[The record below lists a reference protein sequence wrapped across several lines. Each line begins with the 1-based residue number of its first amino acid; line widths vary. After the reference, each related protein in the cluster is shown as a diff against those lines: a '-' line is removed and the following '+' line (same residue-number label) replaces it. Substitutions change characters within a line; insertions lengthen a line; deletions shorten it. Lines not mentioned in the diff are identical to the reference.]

1 MPHVVDPHGAR
12 LARVR
17 LRVDA
22 GCLQPFLED
31 WIGQAKV
38 GADAPVE
45 RVVAGRHVV
54 VAPRE
59 LPCIGREDAGRKSRI
74 MRPLQEGQSE
84 LVIVRHVQLVEP
96 HAFRPVG
103 GSDVLDGGGACGG
116 EAVGEVE
123 FPGYFCDGELAEGMV
138 DLVYADGGEADGRG
152 DFVAEYGGGR
162 VACVRVDEL
171 AGDYAVA
178 EEGLP
183 VC

>member
-1 MPHVVDPHGAR
+1 
-12 LARVR
+12 
-17 LRVDA
+17 
-22 GCLQPFLED
+22 
-31 WIGQAKV
+31 
-38 GADAPVE
+38 
-45 RVVAGRHVV
+45 
-54 VAPRE
+54 
-59 LPCIGREDAGRKSRI
+59 
-74 MRPLQEGQSE
+74 
-84 LVIVRHVQLVEP
+84 VRHVQLVE
-96 HAFRPVG
+96 AYA
-103 GSDVLDGGGACGG
+103 VLAIRGCHVFDRGGACGG
-116 EAVGEVE
+116 EAVGEIE